1 MKIAVVGTGTAGIL
15 SLSFLLAYPT
25 SPIEV
30 YSIHNPKK
38 PILGVGESTST
49 QIPTT
54 LYDAINFSLLEDSQ
68 ELDATLKLGVKFSD
82 WREKDF
88 YAHITPVSYGIHFD
102 NQSLKEFA
110 FKRFEELYD
119 NFHIIHGNVDK
130 IESKDNKSLV
140 FLDGDK
146 VAIFDYVI
154 DCGGYPDDYADYNI
168 CKYIS
173 LNSCLVHNT
182 KPQKFNYTH
191 HRATPNGWMFG
202 IPLQSRQSW
211 GYLYNDTI
219 TSKEESVSN
228 FKTYFDDIEESN
240 LKEFKF
246 KSYSA
251 KQFFDGRVLK
261 NGNRAF
267 FYEPIEAFS
276 GFMYQSILK
285 FFCEY
290 LYCGIS
296 LEKMNE
302 NIGHIANNIELATCF
317 IYHGGSIYD
326 TPYWNYAKNISKE
339 KLNTDIRW
347 SYQVDELKSIKLEYN
362 KQLKR
367 QSIGAYPAKIW
378 LDFEKNLNYNL
389 F

>member
-1 MKIAVVGTGTAGIL
+1 M
-15 SLSFLLAYPT
+15 
-25 SPIEV
+25 
-30 YSIHNPKK
+30 
-38 PILGVGESTST
+38 
-49 QIPTT
+49 
-54 LYDAINFSLLEDSQ
+54 YDAINFSLLEDSQ

-88 YAHITPVSYGIHFD
+88 YGHITPVSYGMHFD
-102 NQSLKEFA
+102 NQSLKGFA

-119 NFHIIHGNVDK
+119 NFHVIHGNVDK
-130 IESKDNKSLV
+130 IESKQNEAV
-140 FLDGDK
+140 VYVDGEEYK
-146 VAIFDYVI
+146 FDYVV
-154 DCGGYPDDYADYNI
+154 DCGGYPDDYSNYNI

-182 KPQKFNYTH
+182 KPQKFDYTH
-191 HRATPNGWMFG
+191 HKATPNGWMFG

-228 FKTYFDDIEESN
+228 FKTYFDDIQESN
-240 LKEFKF
+240 LREFKF

-296 LEKMNE
+296 LDDVNE
-302 NIGHIANNIELATCF
+302 NIGLVANNIELATCF

-326 TPYWNYAKNISKE
+326 TPYWDYAKKISKE

-367 QSIGAYPAKIW
+367 EGIGAYPAKIW

>member
-15 SLSFLLAYPT
+15 SLSFLLAYAPE
-25 SPIEV
+25 PIEV

-49 QIPTT
+49 QIPSV
-54 LYDAINFSLLEDSQ
+54 LYDAIRFSLLEDSH
-68 ELDATLKLGVKFSD
+68 ELDATFKLGVKFAD

-88 YAHITPVSYGIHFD
+88 YGHITPVSYGMHFD
-102 NQSLKEFA
+102 NQALKGFA
-110 FKRFEELYD
+110 FKRFEEMYE
-119 NFHIIHGNVDK
+119 NFHVIHGHVDK
-130 IESKDNKSLV
+130 IESRKNEAAV
-140 FLDGDK
+140 FIDGDEFK
-146 VAIFDYVI
+146 FDYVV
-154 DCGGYPDDYADYNI
+154 DCGGYPEDYSEYNI

-182 KPQKFNYTH
+182 KPEEYNYTL

-202 IPLQSRQSW
+202 IPLQSRQSF

-219 TSKEESVSN
+219 TSKDEAITN
-228 FKTYFDDIEESN
+228 FKTYCDDIEESQ
-240 LKEFKF
+240 LREFKF

-276 GFMYQSILK
+276 GFFYQSALK
-285 FFCEY
+285 FLGEY
-290 LYCGIS
+290 LWCGVS
-296 LEKMNE
+296 LEKTNE
-302 NIGHIANNIELATCF
+302 HMGFIANNIELATCF

-326 TPYWNYAKNISKE
+326 TPYWDHAKKISKE
-339 KLNTDIRW
+339 KLDTDIRW
-347 SYQVDELKSIKLEYN
+347 SYQVEALKEIKSQTN
-362 KQLKR
+362 RQLR
-367 QSIGAYPAKIW
+367 REGIGAYPAQIW
-378 LDFEKNLNYNL
+378 FDFDKNLNYNL

>member
-1 MKIAVVGTGTAGIL
+1 
-15 SLSFLLAYPT
+15 
-25 SPIEV
+25 
-30 YSIHNPKK
+30 
-38 PILGVGESTST
+38 
-49 QIPTT
+49 
-54 LYDAINFSLLEDSQ
+54 
-68 ELDATLKLGVKFSD
+68 
-82 WREKDF
+82 
-88 YAHITPVSYGIHFD
+88 
-102 NQSLKEFA
+102 
-110 FKRFEELYD
+110 
-119 NFHIIHGNVDK
+119 
-130 IESKDNKSLV
+130 
-140 FLDGDK
+140 
-146 VAIFDYVI
+146 
-154 DCGGYPDDYADYNI
+154 
-168 CKYIS
+168 
-173 LNSCLVHNT
+173 
-182 KPQKFNYTH
+182 
-191 HRATPNGWMFG
+191 MFG

-290 LYCGIS
+290 LYCGAS
-296 LEKMNE
+296 LDEVNE

-326 TPYWNYAKNISKE
+326 TPYWNYAKNMSKE